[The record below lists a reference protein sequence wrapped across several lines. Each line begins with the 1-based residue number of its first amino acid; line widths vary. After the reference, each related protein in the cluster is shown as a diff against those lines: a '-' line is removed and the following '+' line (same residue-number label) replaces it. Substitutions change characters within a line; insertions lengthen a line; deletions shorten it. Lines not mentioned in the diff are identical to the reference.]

1 MCNTLSPLT
10 NPPVDSKLESC
21 HSSIARIYLSE
32 ERVARNRTPPSRTGT
47 RIKPKRGSSSFVKH
61 PSAKQTAGI
70 ARIISPPR
78 NPPPPPPR
86 SRSGAEEDQGKREKK
101 SGGILFGQP
110 SICTER
116 RGGRPWWEPI
126 HQMRREEKQQ
136 VGPAGA
142 EDSFCR
148 GHRRNVAPFL
158 ARRSY
163 SCESVSSVAAI
174 NMCKR
179 R

>member
-78 NPPPPPPR
+78 NPPPPPR
-86 SRSGAEEDQGKREKK
+86 GVEA
-101 SGGILFGQP
+101 
-110 SICTER
+110 ER
-116 RGGRPWWEPI
+116 RKIKESVKKNQGEFYSASHLFARRGEAGRGGSPYIRCG
-126 HQMRREEKQQ
+126 EKR
-136 VGPAGA
+136 
-142 EDSFCR
+142 SSR
-148 GHRRNVAPFL
+148 L
-158 ARRSY
+158 ARRALRTAFVAGIAEMLRRFSRGDRIRVKV
-163 SCESVSSVAAI
+163 SVPW
-174 NMCKR
+174 R